1 MLAML
6 NLDQFCDASKL
17 TPELA
22 PLVSWVPGR
31 DRDGREVQIAVY
43 RKGTVFSGAMA
54 LQLCRTGQAS
64 PADEECAAEIGMTP
78 EQLDVLRIDYEMNAK
93 GINDK
98 GDRELYR
105 AGVIVGYNPD
115 LSYKPGPNWDKY
127 NAAKQQLQEGEL

>member
-1 MLAML
+1 MLAAL

-22 PLVSWVPGR
+22 ALVSWIPGKS
-31 DRDGREVQIAVY
+31 RDGSAAQIAVY
-43 RKGTVFSGAMA
+43 RKGTVFSGPMA

-64 PADEECAAEIGMTP
+64 PADAECAEAVGMTP
-78 EQLDVLRIDYEMNAK
+78 QELEVLRIDYEMNAK

-105 AGVIVGYNPD
+105 AGVILGYNPD
-115 LSYKPGPNWDKY
+115 LSYQPGPNWNKY
-127 NAAKQQLQEGEL
+127 HAAKQQLQETEL